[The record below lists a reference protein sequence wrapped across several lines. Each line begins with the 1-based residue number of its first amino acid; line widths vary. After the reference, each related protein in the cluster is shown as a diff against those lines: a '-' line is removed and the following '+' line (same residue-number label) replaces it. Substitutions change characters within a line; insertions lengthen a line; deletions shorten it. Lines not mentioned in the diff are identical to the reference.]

1 MLLELLWEK
10 KHCITSDILQDRS
23 DTASSFETGN
33 CELPSINTR
42 KPFTL
47 SDVCS
52 GMNHI
57 KSKGVVRNDHMSSHG
72 GCGPH
77 VNSYVNPNY
86 HLPPRDD
93 LPFGTGEKR
102 LCDGEVDFDLAVS
115 NKRCLLQSP
124 RVNDPFVL
132 VAGDSQLRTFVSGR
146 VSCPNEW
153 AVLSV
158 PGGHFSHVGDAIGQ
172 VVCRDFLGRE
182 NPNAIVLMCGT
193 NDLVSVDSQSWKEN
207 FRRLLHRCQ
216 YLFPQVPTYAIAPRD
231 DLRHLV
237 PHITIAMGEVCAEFP
252 SYVVLLDFSKE
263 FPMSDTFLCALNDPV
278 HLSDNCGL
286 PRLQRMVSDVLA
298 QWKLFAEEQ
307 QVRLERGLPVS
318 PFLPEHIWQKIRCH
332 AIFSAVPACRK
343 PESHVVTRQPR
354 VFNCDARHCNDTCP
368 RHCKGGYVTLVSGE
382 LVSDPNYCQV
392 DIGDDKFVYIS
403 AKWSRQRK
411 LVQDKRKS
419 STVIGRN
426 MNTFRKKKVVITPKV
441 KVLPVKFPCVVKGC
455 SHGYFKDDGKF
466 LDHVIRDHSSIGEVS
481 KAAPLSIQEPL
492 QAESSPS
499 ELSPSFSSE
508 CIPVA
513 PNIESPSFCCQ
524 NNFAFAVD
532 VDNTCH
538 SISLPD
544 SGADPGRYNA
554 FALTT
559 VHNDCRPKSY
569 LVTLSHYFLL
579 VLSFTYIVYVLLLLL
594 AGDIESNPGPSEN
607 KREASGEPTGEPPQN
622 KKRKREKVD
631 SEEEIDFTV
640 WFSATHK
647 KRS

>member
-1 MLLELLWEK
+1 M
-10 KHCITSDILQDRS
+10 
-23 DTASSFETGN
+23 
-33 CELPSINTR
+33 
-42 KPFTL
+42 
-47 SDVCS
+47 
-52 GMNHI
+52 
-57 KSKGVVRNDHMSSHG
+57 
-72 GCGPH
+72 
-77 VNSYVNPNY
+77 
-86 HLPPRDD
+86 
-93 LPFGTGEKR
+93 
-102 LCDGEVDFDLAVS
+102 
-115 NKRCLLQSP
+115 
-124 RVNDPFVL
+124 
-132 VAGDSQLRTFVSGR
+132 SGR

-158 PGGHFSHVGDAIGQ
+158 PGGRFSHVGDAIGQ

-182 NPNAIVLMCGT
+182 NPTAIVLMCGT
-193 NDLVSVDSQSWKEN
+193 NDLVSADSQSWKEN

-216 YLFPQVPTYAIAPRD
+216 YLFPQVPTYAIAPLPRCD

-252 SYVVLLDFSKE
+252 SYVVLLDFSKQ

-298 QWKLFAEEQ
+298 QRKRFAEEQ

-318 PFLPEHIWQKIRCH
+318 PFLPEHIWQKIRRH
-332 AIFSAVPACRK
+332 AIFSAVPAYRK

-354 VFNCDARHCNDTCP
+354 RVFNFDARHYSDSCP
-368 RHCKGGYVTLVSGE
+368 RHFKGGYVTLVSVE

-411 LVQDKRKS
+411 LVQDKRKC

-426 MNTFRKKKVVITPKV
+426 MNTFKKKKMVITPKV

-455 SHGYFKDDGKF
+455 SHGYFKDDGKL

-492 QAESSPS
+492 QSESSTS
-499 ELSPSFSSE
+499 ELSSTFSSE
-508 CIPVA
+508 SIPVA

-524 NNFAFAVD
+524 NNFALEVD
-532 VDNTCH
+532 VNNTSHC
-538 SISLPD
+538 ICVPD
-544 SGADPGRYNA
+544 SRADPGRYNDS
-554 FALTT
+554 ALTI
-559 VHNDCRPKSY
+559 VHNDSRPKSY

-579 VLSFTYIVYVLLLLL
+579 VLSFIYIIYVLLLLL

-607 KREASGEPTGEPPQN
+607 KREASGDPTGEPPQN
-622 KKRKREKVD
+622 KKRKRENVD
-631 SEEEIDFTV
+631 SENEIDFTV
-640 WFSATHK
+640 IRQAVQSPAKKGGVTK
-647 KRS
+647 KRGRKPKIKKAFSKKEPIFMPFTYLETNC